1 MGVSAHET
9 HTMYQPQSLKI
20 KIYLYNLA
28 NLEYV
33 YIESS
38 RPKVQFFLFNMH
50 NASQLTPL

>member
-1 MGVSAHET
+1 MLVRMGVSAHET

-38 RPKVQFFLFNMH
+38 RPKVQFF
-50 NASQLTPL
+50 